1 MKKSLI
7 LILLMF
13 ILLLGACGKKA
24 PEVID
29 PNPDDNTEEE
39 TPIEVPKFE
48 VYTLYVNT
56 KNNAPIVSKE
66 EYVKGTVEVKEGEF
80 KTGELSMEIRGRGN
94 STWGLFPKKP
104 YRIKMKERYP
114 LLGMRPLKNYVLLAE
129 YSDKSLL
136 RNYLGHKLSS
146 YLNTHYVLETRYVEL
161 YLNNEY
167 QGVYLL
173 TEQIRDDKEGLVV
186 GNYLIELEQELSRCE
201 AEGPEDVMW
210 FEEEGAKFVIKFPDM
225 EKLTPDEVRTHI
237 TYLHTFIRDL
247 NFSFHTEMYDY
258 YIDLDNFIDYFILHE
273 IFKTVDIGY
282 SSVYSVIK
290 DNKLY
295 MGPHWDFDISLGNG
309 DYFNSGP
316 ELYRNRYNHWFNKI
330 IDNPNFK
337 EKYLARLS
345 DVLYNI
351 MPKLL
356 EDLDFAYN
364 GLKVY
369 AERNFLKWDILD
381 KYVWPN
387 TEAMYQSNKYEDQYL
402 YLKNHL
408 ELRIQWLKHEIVTNG
423 YYDYLPE

>member
-369 AERNFLKWDILD
+369 AERNFLKWNILD
-381 KYVWPN
+381 KYVWGNP
-387 TEAMYQSNKYEDQYL
+387 EAMYQSNKYEDQYL

>member
-136 RNYLGHKLSS
+136 RNYLAHKLSS

-210 FEEEGAKFVIKFPDM
+210 FEEEGAKFVVKSPDM
-225 EKLTPDEVRTHI
+225 EKLTPDEVKTHI

-247 NFSFHTEMYDY
+247 NFSFNTEMYDY

-316 ELYRNRYNHWFNKI
+316 ELYRNRYNPWFNKI

-369 AERNFLKWDILD
+369 AERNFLKWNILD
-381 KYVWPN
+381 KYVWGNP
-387 TEAMYQSNKYEDQYL
+387 EAMYQSNKYEDQYL